1 MDEVDAENLPWLQ
14 DLIARTGWPRRSA
27 VGDDG
32 ASVAWLLAQ
41 HADSDPAFQRHCL
54 ELLAAAAAQGE
65 ASHTHQAYL
74 TDRVL
79 IAEGTSQ
86 EYGTQITRCTGKWEP
101 LPLRAP
107 ESVDERRAAVA
118 LGPLADYLAGSA
130 AEGLPTPPV
139 IRCPGCNNPVEMWL
153 PEPGQEDTARCD
165 GCGQTV
171 RIRIGA
177 SRQDLL

>member
-1 MDEVDAENLPWLQ
+1 LADRTAFCVAGRIGPSHPDEVEQDLRAELLRRVERDQAARSHDDADAMDEVDAENLPWLQ

-32 ASVAWLLAQ
+32 ASAAWL
-41 HADSDPAFQRHCL
+41 
-54 ELLAAAAAQGE
+54 
-65 ASHTHQAYL
+65 
-74 TDRVL
+74 
-79 IAEGTSQ
+79 
-86 EYGTQITRCTGKWEP
+86 QITRCTGKWEP